1 MEIGSLFIT
10 FEGTEGSGKST
21 QVKLLRRKLAR
32 RGVAAVLTA
41 EPGGTPLS
49 NRIRS
54 LFKAQHP
61 PPMVPLAELLLF
73 NAARAQLVET
83 VIKPSLA
90 AGKVVICD
98 RYTGSTLAYQGFG
111 RCMDLDL
118 VETANRLATGG
129 LQPDLVFL
137 LDLPPGVGLQRKSD
151 QRLDRFEREALEFHE
166 RVREGYLTLSRR
178 DPQRWVILEA
188 EQDPVA
194 LSQSIWDRVQEAL
207 PVEVGCKGY

>member
-1 MEIGSLFIT
+1 MGSLFIT